1 MERFS
6 VYRNFKEE
14 FFNSNYSI
22 LIIKY
27 EKHKL
32 RKSQKNEQQKLQIC
46 QTNETVIQ
54 KSVYSLQ
61 SRVLEIS
68 TQHSIC
74 FIKQVRSV
82 LGEILLKMNLKL
94 DGDIMVNFEPG
105 EYMRMFLQS
114 VTQVAG
120 KKKVLPIRV
129 KPTTFWLL
137 ESRICTNNQKVA
149 CVQIPPPPPL
159 RKNRRRTRQGKR
171 GNRLQTLFPFFA
183 LLPRSLALARVLVNF
198 RKKQK
203 TTYVYRLDQQ
213 FLLYLTAGFTDLNDS
228 QSLVGYLQVSG
239 PKFYRDLCPPEKRKE
254 WLSNFASKQD
264 YKVYT

>member
-1 MERFS
+1 MKRLSRSQFIAFLVFQKFLRNTVSAFS
-6 VYRNFKEE
+6 NRSDQFYRK
-14 FFNSNYSI
+14 
-22 LIIKY
+22 KP
-27 EKHKL
+27 
-32 RKSQKNEQQKLQIC
+32 
-46 QTNETVIQ
+46 
-54 KSVYSLQ
+54 
-61 SRVLEIS
+61 
-68 TQHSIC
+68 
-74 FIKQVRSV
+74 

-94 DGDIMVNFEPG
+94 DGEIMVNFERG
-105 EYMRMFLQS
+105 EYMRIFFLS

-137 ESRICTNNQKVA
+137 ESRICTNNQRQLVYRS
-149 CVQIPPPPPL
+149 PPPTPQEKSKKDQA
-159 RKNRRRTRQGKR
+159 RERE
-171 GNRLQTLFPFFA
+171 NRLQTLFPFFA
-183 LLPRSLALARVLVNF
+183 LRPRSLALASVLVDF

-213 FLLYLTAGFTDLNDS
+213 FLVYLTAGFTDLNAS

>member
-1 MERFS
+1 MDGLS

-46 QTNETVIQ
+46 QTNETVSRSQFIAFSLVFQ
-54 KSVYSLQ
+54 KFLRNTVSALSN
-61 SRVLEIS
+61 
-68 TQHSIC
+68 
-74 FIKQVRSV
+74 RSDQFYRKKP

-94 DGDIMVNFEPG
+94 DGEITVNFERG
-105 EYMRMFLQS
+105 EYMRMFFLS

-137 ESRICTNNQKVA
+137 ESRICTNNQNVA
-149 CVQIPPPPPL
+149 CVQIPHPPLPPL
-159 RKNRRRTRQGKR
+159 RKNRRRTREGKR
-171 GNRLQTLFPFFA
+171 ENRLQTLFPFFA
-183 LLPRSLALARVLVNF
+183 LRSRSRARRFSKKIENNICVQARPTVLVISHCRF
-198 RKKQK
+198 H
-203 TTYVYRLDQQ
+203 
-213 FLLYLTAGFTDLNDS
+213 
-228 QSLVGYLQVSG
+228 
-239 PKFYRDLCPPEKRKE
+239 
-254 WLSNFASKQD
+254 
-264 YKVYT
+264 

>member
-1 MERFS
+1 MSSKNSKFVRQMKRLSRSQFIAFS
-6 VYRNFKEE
+6 LVFQKFLRNTVSALSNRSDQFYRK
-14 FFNSNYSI
+14 
-22 LIIKY
+22 KP
-27 EKHKL
+27 
-32 RKSQKNEQQKLQIC
+32 
-46 QTNETVIQ
+46 
-54 KSVYSLQ
+54 
-61 SRVLEIS
+61 
-68 TQHSIC
+68 
-74 FIKQVRSV
+74 

-94 DGDIMVNFEPG
+94 DGEITVNFERG
-105 EYMRMFLQS
+105 EYMRMFFLS

-137 ESRICTNNQKVA
+137 ESRICTNNQNVA
-149 CVQIPPPPPL
+149 CVQIPHPPSLPS
-159 RKNRRRTRQGKR
+159 GKIEE
-171 GNRLQTLFPFFA
+171 GLGKGKEKIGFRLCSPFSRF
-183 LLPRSLALARVLVNF
+183 ALARVPVDF

>member
-1 MERFS
+1 MKNTSSENHRKMSSKNSKFVRQMKRLSRSQFIAFS
-6 VYRNFKEE
+6 LVFQKFLRNTVSALSNRSDQFYRK
-14 FFNSNYSI
+14 
-22 LIIKY
+22 KP
-27 EKHKL
+27 
-32 RKSQKNEQQKLQIC
+32 
-46 QTNETVIQ
+46 
-54 KSVYSLQ
+54 
-61 SRVLEIS
+61 
-68 TQHSIC
+68 
-74 FIKQVRSV
+74 

-114 VTQVAG
+114 VTQAAG
-120 KKKVLPIRV
+120 KKKVLLIRV

-137 ESRICTNNQKVA
+137 ESRICTNNQNVA
-149 CVQIPPPPPL
+149 CVQIPHPPLPPL

-171 GNRLQTLFPFFA
+171 ENRLQTLFPFFA
-183 LLPRSLALARVLVNF
+183 LRPRSLALASVLVDF

-213 FLLYLTAGFTDLNDS
+213 FLVYLTAGFTDLNDS